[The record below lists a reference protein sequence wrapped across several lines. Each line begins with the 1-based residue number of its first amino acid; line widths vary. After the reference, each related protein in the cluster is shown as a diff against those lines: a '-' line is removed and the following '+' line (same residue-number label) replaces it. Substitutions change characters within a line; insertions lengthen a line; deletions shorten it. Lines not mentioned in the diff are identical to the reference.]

1 MTVRAVGW
9 LMLCAGLLGGLSACS
24 KESMLRSSLEEPE
37 ERKDTLELTLKVFDE
52 HPEYVDELFALAR
65 EHPMAFQRLLEN
77 TATELEGPEFA
88 AEVAGHLAN
97 HPKAVES
104 TMMAMLAEAR
114 TRPELRAAIARAIL
128 ANPDVMGQ
136 LMAEHPQITQM
147 AIMRG
152 LTVPA
157 PVPAPAPGGP

>member
-1 MTVRAVGW
+1 MMMGVA
-9 LMLCAGLLGGLSACS
+9 LMGCALMGLALMGCS
-24 KESMLRSSLEEPE
+24 KESMLRSALEEPE

-52 HPEYVDELFALAR
+52 HPDYVDELFIAAR
-65 EHPMAFQRLLEN
+65 AHPMTFQRLLEK
-77 TATELEGPEFA
+77 TATELRDEAFA
-88 AEVAGHLAN
+88 AEVAGHLAS
-97 HPKAVES
+97 HPEAVERI
-104 TMMAMLAEAR
+104 MMAMLVEAR
-114 TRPELRAAIARAIL
+114 TRPELRTAIARAIL

-157 PVPAPAPGGP
+157 PAP